1 MKSLRG
7 TILGAS
13 IVTVV
18 AIAYAAYGFVLDPVM
33 TPLRLTGAVLL
44 ATGLGVSW
52 GRAIWNM
59 RHR

>member
-1 MKSLRG
+1 VKG

-13 IVTVV
+13 ILTVV
-18 AIAYAAYGFVLDPVM
+18 MFAYAGYALVLDPVM

-52 GRAIWNM
+52 GRVIWNR